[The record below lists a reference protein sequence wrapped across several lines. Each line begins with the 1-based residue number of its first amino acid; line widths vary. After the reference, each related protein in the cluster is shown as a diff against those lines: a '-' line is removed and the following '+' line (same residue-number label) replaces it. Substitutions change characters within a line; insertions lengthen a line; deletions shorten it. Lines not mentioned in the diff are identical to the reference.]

1 MIPSRGPWPESFS
14 FSHDSNG
21 RSRRQTRSC
30 GVFAGRCLTTLTG
43 NHLSLHQCWQRYLGR
58 HSYTAT
64 SDLGDFSITRLQE
77 MILASDDVHLW
88 YVPFWRWCF
97 VVLLYV
103 GFRIWSIY
111 CISHGFVGFV
121 VLFLHVSRIIHGA
134 WQKYYYIGLRY
145 HTSDIHDD
153 ISMPTVSD
161 PGPSGALVIGTS
173 SSPEIHLSPRRCDPI
188 SRSL

>member
-1 MIPSRGPWPESFS
+1 MIPSRGTWPESFS

-77 MILASDDVHLW
+77 VILASDDVHLGMCLSCAGVCSLTVCW
-88 YVPFWRWCF
+88 VLYLKY
-97 VVLLYV
+97 LLYFTR
-103 GFRIWSIY
+103 FRS
-111 CISHGFVGFV
+111 
-121 VLFLHVSRIIHGA
+121 VLWFCSPTYPIPWFLAKVLHRTQVPYIRYSR
-134 WQKYYYIGLRY
+134 
-145 HTSDIHDD
+145 
-153 ISMPTVSD
+153 
-161 PGPSGALVIGTS
+161 
-173 SSPEIHLSPRRCDPI
+173 
-188 SRSL
+188 